1 MKEKLTAILEIS
13 GLVVLA
19 VANWGSSDA
28 RATTKPTEKA
38 FNNSIGMKFVR
49 VEPGTFTM
57 GSDGSKLPEFA
68 LSGTEHGSS
77 RRIWLPEK
85 GDFDEFP
92 SRPVT
97 ISKAFYMGV
106 YEVTNRQYEEFDKLH
121 AHLRG
126 KRGYSVEH
134 DEAVVFVSW
143 FEAKAFCAWLARKE
157 GLPYRLPTEAE
168 WEYACRAG
176 TSSAYWNG
184 DTLPDGVLKNPD
196 NSWFPEPVRSR
207 GRAEIVPV
215 QVGQTLPNPWGL
227 FDMHGNVEE
236 WCYDWYGPYMAGEQ
250 ADPVGRIDG
259 DFKVSRGGSHSTV
272 SFYLRSANRMGTLP
286 ESRSWYTGFRVVLGD
301 MPTSQP
307 LPPTNPEQYQ
317 TNVRQN
323 TPTQALES
331 PDPDQP
337 YFVGPRPYVK
347 IPNDAEGPLYASHNH
362 DPDIAECP
370 NGDLLAIWY
379 TTVSERGRELAMA
392 ASRLRFGEEEW
403 EAASPFFDAPDRN
416 DHAPAL
422 WYDGKQTLYHFN
434 GLSVAATWG
443 PMAIIMRVST
453 DSGVTWSKPRMIS
466 PEYQGRNQVVP
477 SEFRTN
483 EGYLVLPCDA
493 TPSGSGGSALHISKD
508 NGVTWQDPGGT
519 IGGIHAGV
527 TQRRDGSLIAFGR
540 GDNIDRQ
547 MPKSISTDMGRTWV
561 RTPSGFPP
569 VGSGQRCV
577 LMRLQ
582 QGPLLFGTIA
592 NGNPP
597 VYVKDTAGVRREIKG
612 FFCALSYDG
621 GQTWPHLRV
630 LTDDGPPR
638 QIPTTDGWKGR
649 YFNMSKSQ
657 GEPRGYFAVTQ
668 ARNGIIHLI
677 SSWNHYAFNLKWLQS
692 QPPAVE

>member
-1 MKEKLTAILEIS
+1 MKQKLSSL
-13 GLVVLA
+13 LA
-19 VANWGSSDA
+19 VAALAFPNWILFDA
-28 RATTKPTEKA
+28 RAGTAPTEKEFA
-38 FNNSIGMKFVR
+38 NSIGMKFVR
-49 VEPGTFTM
+49 IESGTFTM
-57 GSDGSKLPEFA
+57 GSDGNELPEFS
-68 LSGTEHGSS
+68 LSGKEHGSN
-77 RRIWLPEK
+77 REIWLPKK
-85 GDFDEFP
+85 GDYDEFP
-92 SRPVT
+92 AHPVT

-134 DEAVVFVSW
+134 DESVVFVDW
-143 FEAKAFCAWLARKE
+143 FEAKAFCDWLSEKE

-176 TSSAYWNG
+176 TSSVYWNG
-184 DTLPDGVLKNPD
+184 DSLPDGILKNPD

-215 QVGQTLPNPWGL
+215 HVGQNQPNPWGL

-236 WCYDWYGPYMAGEQ
+236 WCYDWYGPYVAGDHS
-250 ADPVGRIDG
+250 DPVGRIDG
-259 DFKVSRGGSHSTV
+259 DFKVSRGGSHSTI

-286 ESRSWYTGFRVVLGD
+286 ESRSWYTGFRVVLGE
-301 MPTSQP
+301 MPDSRP
-307 LPPTNPEQYQ
+307 EPPTKPERYQ
-317 TNVRQN
+317 INVRQN
-323 TPTQALES
+323 TPPQVFES

-337 YFVGPRPYVK
+337 YFAGPRPYVI
-347 IPNDAEGPLYASHNH
+347 IPNGAEGPLYENHNH

-392 ASRLRFGEEEW
+392 ASRLRFGEKEW
-403 EAASPFFDAPDRN
+403 EPASPFFDAPDRN

-422 WYDGKQTLYHFN
+422 WYDGKQSLYHFN

-443 PMAIIMRVST
+443 PMAIIMRIST
-453 DSGVTWSKPRMIS
+453 DSGVTWSKPRMIA

-493 TPSGSGGSALHISKD
+493 TPSGTGGTAIHISKD
-508 NGVTWQDPGGT
+508 NGATWHDPGGT

-527 TQRRDGSLIAFGR
+527 TQLQDGSLIAFGR
-540 GDNIDRQ
+540 GDNIEGQ
-547 MPKSISTDMGRTWV
+547 MPKSISKDMGKTWI

-582 QGPLLFGTIA
+582 QGPLLLGTIA

-597 VYVKDTAGVRREIKG
+597 VYVQHTPGVRREIRG

-630 LTDDGPPR
+630 LSDDAPPR
-638 QIPTTDGWKGR
+638 KVPTTDASQGR
-649 YFNMSKSQ
+649 SFTMSKSQ

-668 ARNGIIHLI
+668 ARNGVIHLI
-677 SSWNHYAFNLKWLQS
+677 SSWNHYAFNLKWLQTS
-692 QPPAVE
+692 PPPTE